1 MHRVSGGAA
10 LHPVTSQLFVKMHF
24 KTNFKVGK
32 LHCHALKFLLWVM
45 KGNLTDPIYFKLILS
60 EHSVITDRVKYQA
73 GLNDSP

>member
-1 MHRVSGGAA
+1 
-10 LHPVTSQLFVKMHF
+10 
-24 KTNFKVGK
+24 
-32 LHCHALKFLLWVM
+32 M